1 MYIVNWV
8 ALGLLYLHICALPLA
23 VAPRD
28 VNMSQEFAPLGCD
41 GMVIVNVP
49 VAERFILDDV
59 IVLDPKVPRTVPLV

>member
-8 ALGLLYLHICALPLA
+8 AVGLLYLHICALPLL

-28 VNMSQEFAPLGCD
+28 DMSPKFAPLGCD

-49 VAERFILDDV
+49 TAERFILDDV
-59 IVLDPKVPRTVPLV
+59 IVFDPKVPRTVVPLV